1 MSEDWSN
8 LVWISVSLLIGVAI
22 VTIMLNLSYIGRQIS
37 TALYTERA
45 MVEEIRDYRETAPY
59 DGETVYAQDIVS
71 LIFKNR
77 GEPEVVVKT
86 GKGTLRWNLYYAS
99 TEYTSEAITT
109 AININKMYDGVVER
123 DASGAVLRF
132 VFTEKG

>member
-1 MSEDWSN
+1 MSEDWTH
-8 LVWISVSLLIGVAI
+8 LVWISLSLLIGVVL
-22 VTIMLNLSYIGRQIS
+22 VTILLNFSYIGRQITS
-37 TALYTERA
+37 ALYTERA
-45 MVEEIRDYRETAPY
+45 MVEEIQDYRETSPY

-71 LIFKNR
+71 LIFRNR
-77 GEPEVVVKT
+77 GEPEVVVHT
-86 GKGTLRWNLYYAS
+86 GGRTLRWSLTTAS

-109 AININKMYDGVVER
+109 AININKMYDGIVER